1 MGRVG
6 EVGLIA
12 AVAQGEVGVVVALE
26 VTRLARN
33 SPDWHHLLY
42 LCRFTET
49 LIADEHTVYDPQLSS
64 DRMVLGL
71 RGQLSANGVHSICSV
86 MVSAQ

>member
-49 LIADEHTVYDPQLSS
+49 LIADELLFVTFSRWNPTAF
-64 DRMVLGL
+64 DRTIPSTDCLG
-71 RGQLSANGVHSICSV
+71 
-86 MVSAQ
+86 